1 MNKIFF
7 ITTLMF
13 ALTFNAFAQK
23 DKITEAFTKSYQLEK
38 VADYKGAITTL
49 KEVYGEGNYELNLR
63 LGWLNY
69 MAGSYN
75 ESINYYTKA
84 TAQMPYSI
92 EAKLGYV
99 NPASALGMWDKVI
112 DQYVKILGIDPQN
125 SVVNYRMGLIH
136 YNKKDYKNAF
146 RYFEKV
152 ANLYPFD
159 YDNTLMYAWTN
170 FQLGKLREA
179 KLLFNKVLLMS
190 PEDKSALEGL
200 SLIK

>member
-1 MNKIFF
+1 MNKLFF
-7 ITTLMF
+7 ITFLMLAITL
-13 ALTFNAFAQK
+13 NVSAQK
-23 DKITEAFTKSYQLEK
+23 DKITEAFAKSYQMEK
-38 VADYKGAITTL
+38 TADYKGAIAVL
-49 KEVYGEGNYELNLR
+49 KESYGEGTYELNLR

-69 MAGSYN
+69 MAGLQN
-75 ESINYYTKA
+75 ESMNYYTKA
-84 TAQMPYSI
+84 IAQMPYSI
-92 EAKLGYV
+92 EAKLGYI
-99 NPASALGMWDKVI
+99 NPASVLGMWDKVI
-112 DQYVKILGIDPQN
+112 DQYVKILAIDPQN

-190 PEDKSALEGL
+190 PDDKSALEGL

>member
-7 ITTLMF
+7 ITCLMF
-13 ALTFNAFAQK
+13 SISLNALAQK
-23 DKITEAFTKSYQLEK
+23 DKITDAFSKSYQMEK
-38 VADYKGAITTL
+38 IADYKGAIAVL
-49 KEVYGEGNYELNLR
+49 KESYGEGTYESNLR

-69 MAGSYN
+69 MAGLQN
-75 ESINYYTKA
+75 ESMNYYAKA
-84 TAQMPYSI
+84 IAQMPYSI

-112 DQYVKILGIDPQN
+112 DQYLKILSIDPQN

-190 PEDKSALEGL
+190 PDDKSALEGL